1 MKVVNFIFQMMSWI
15 YFIIINLV
23 CLQFLVRYQVC
34 ALKSACTL
42 VTFLHVSL
50 ISPWVTPDSPLT
62 TYFLVPLRG
71 EFVGLGITP
80 MTPPSSAFFSAPAG
94 EFCGNGNYAP
104 DTPSKLF
111 FWCPCRG
118 ILWDWE
124 LRPWH
129 PLQALFLVPLQGD
142 FVGLGITPRD
152 ADCTLAPHL
161 VNYSMFLFLLLNIF
175 YYIQ

>member
-23 CLQFLVRYQVC
+23 CLQFLVRYQDC

-80 MTPPSSAFFSAPAG
+80 MTPPSSPFFGAPAG

-111 FWCPCRG
+111 FWCPYRG

-124 LRPWH
+124 LRPGMLIVRWL
-129 PLQALFLVPLQGD
+129 PIWWLIQCSSFYSSIYFIIFIQNNFL
-142 FVGLGITPRD
+142 I
-152 ADCTLAPHL
+152 
-161 VNYSMFLFLLLNIF
+161 
-175 YYIQ
+175 